1 MSDALQETPKKA
13 LFCIS
18 SLGLGHATRTLPIAK
33 LYAKTHELH
42 AVSTGSALA
51 FLKKE
56 LASTGA
62 VFYDFPDYPPIERG
76 RGFKFYLYFIFDSL
90 RIFGVI
96 RREYRFV
103 CDLTKKNNFDFII
116 SDGRY
121 GAHVKGTP
129 SFLISHQI
137 SFVAPEWFRPFTWI
151 SDFFNYRQ
159 FKKFDEILIP
169 DYEDLK
175 FSLAGR
181 LSHHPM
187 LRRLKHNF
195 IGVLSSIKRVEVADE
210 VDYLFTL
217 SGYLKEHKEPFL
229 RELFA
234 EAENLPGQ
242 KVFVLGKAE
251 VDVTGPEEK
260 TTGITVYQNVV
271 GELRERLF
279 NSAKFIISRAGYST
293 IMDLVELGKPAFLVP
308 TPNQTEQ
315 EYLAKYHTKQNNFF
329 FPPARLSDLAKVS
342 KPAMKVPWKT
352 ATSVA
357 LVKRVVDSYLSQP
370 FFSII
375 VPAHNEE
382 KYLDDTLTHLKSL
395 DYSKNLYEVIV
406 VENGSTDRTLEIAR
420 RYEGENIKVWQ
431 MEGRGVSRAR
441 NFGSDKAN
449 PESDWLIFLDADTV
463 VRKPLLLEIVS
474 YLKANRQAN
483 FSIGTTEVGPLGD
496 LRLKSKIWFW
506 VYNLGHRL
514 TKTSFAVQIFKAKLK
529 DRVRFDETLTL
540 SEDLKF
546 IRDVENFG
554 EFFYLPTRSV
564 LTSTR
569 RFDRVGWLKLFLEW
583 NFQAIFISQSKK
595 QKMQYRVIR

>member
-1 MSDALQETPKKA
+1 MSDMLQKSPKKA

-33 LYAKTHELH
+33 IYGKTHELH
-42 AVSTGSALA
+42 VVSTGSALA
-51 FLKKE
+51 FLRQE

-76 RGFKFYLYFIFDSL
+76 RGLKFYLYFIFDSL

-96 RREYRFV
+96 RREHRFAF
-103 CDLTKKNNFDFII
+103 DLAKKNSFDFII

-121 GAHVKGTP
+121 GAYVKGTP

-137 SFVAPEWFRPFTWI
+137 SFVAPAWFRPFTWI
-151 SDFFNYRQ
+151 SDLFNYRQ
-159 FKKFDEILIP
+159 FRKFDEIIIP
-169 DYEDLK
+169 DYEDPK

-187 LRRLKHNF
+187 LRKLKHNF
-195 IGVLSSIKRVEVADE
+195 VGVLSSIERVEVTEE

-217 SGYLKEHKEPFL
+217 SGYLQEHKEPFL
-229 RELFA
+229 KELFA
-234 EAENLPGQ
+234 EAENLSGQ

-251 VDVTGPEEK
+251 VGVITPEEK
-260 TTGITVYQNVV
+260 SAEITVYQNAT
-271 GELRERLF
+271 GDLRARLF
-279 NSAKFIISRAGYST
+279 SSARFIISRAGYST
-293 IMDLVELGKPAFLVP
+293 IMDLAELEKPAFLVP

-315 EYLAKYHTKQNNFF
+315 EYLAKHHLRQDNFL
-329 FPPARLSDLAKVS
+329 FPPAKLGDLSGTS
-342 KPAMKVPWKT
+342 KPAIKVPWKT
-352 ATSVA
+352 AESVRR
-357 LVKRVVDSYLSQP
+357 VKKIVDSYFRQP

-382 KYLDDTLTHLKSL
+382 KYLGDTLTHLKSL
-395 DYSKNLYEVIV
+395 DYPKNLYEVIV

-431 MEGRGVSRAR
+431 MTGKGVSRAR

-463 VRKPLLLEIVS
+463 IEKPLLLEIAKH
-474 YLKANRQAN
+474 LKANQQTN
-483 FSIGTTEVGPLGD
+483 FSIGTTEVDPLGD
-496 LRLKSKIWFW
+496 LRLKAKIWFW
-506 VYNLGHRL
+506 IYNLGHRL

-529 DRVRFDETLTL
+529 NQVRFDETLTL

-546 IRDVENFG
+546 IKDAQAFG
-554 EFFYLPTRSV
+554 KFFYLPTRSV

-569 RFDRVGWLKLFLEW
+569 RFDRVGWLKLFIEW
-583 NFQAIFISQSKK
+583 NFQAIFIPEQKK
-595 QKMQYRVIR
+595 QKMQYKVIR